1 MQNINQQPEN
11 LVAFDGEKL
20 TTDSRIIAKAF
31 NKAHKTVLRAY
42 DNLQCSD
49 EFKRHNYVPSEY
61 ADERGKIQRCVSIT
75 KDGFVMLAMG
85 FTGTRAIEFKEAY
98 IAAFNDMAERIN
110 NHDKNLW
117 QQMNALIARE
127 IESKIRASFGS
138 HLMLTRKKEIPPL
151 RDERQILEDAIQTS
165 LLN

>member
-1 MQNINQQPEN
+1 
-11 LVAFDGEKL
+11 
-20 TTDSRIIAKAF
+20 
-31 NKAHKTVLRAY
+31 
-42 DNLQCSD
+42 
-49 EFKRHNYVPSEY
+49 
-61 ADERGKIQRCVSIT
+61 
-75 KDGFVMLAMG
+75 MLAMG
-85 FTGTRAIEFKEAY
+85 FTGTRAMEFKEAY

-151 RDERQILEDAIQTS
+151 RDERQILEDAIQPS